1 MRDQCEGQTEDYLP
15 QKVENQSITVM
26 MINPT
31 SPILARLQLSS
42 ITLLCECIFNKIDVS
57 SRYASIVMK
66 EYRIIWLLK
75 LKKKVEAICQ

>member
-15 QKVENQSITVM
+15 QEFENQSITV
-26 MINPT
+26 
-31 SPILARLQLSS
+31 ILARLQLSA

-66 EYRIIWLLK
+66 EYIIIWLLK
-75 LKKKVEAICQ
+75 LKKKLKQFANKLYFS